1 MGNLPYLKLKYNVFF
16 FKKKKRMWWEFSHAC
31 SLYKSR
37 KNKGSFNRPSSK
49 WSIGKNLKSRS
60 LLFLWSQV

>member
-31 SLYKSR
+31 SLYKPC
-37 KNKGSFNRPSSK
+37 KNKGSLNQPSNK
-49 WSIGKNLKSRS
+49 WSNGKNLELRD
-60 LLFLWSQV
+60 LFFLWS